1 MSDIDYKQGDT
12 IPVRANLPIDL
23 STASS
28 LFFEIES
35 NFGDFSLSKEAT
47 ILDPAAGE
55 VSYSFSDGETDQA
68 GPYKMEWRVEWQD
81 GQTQTFPQDGY
92 DELYIH
98 EDV

>member
-1 MSDIDYKQGDT
+1 MSDIEYKQGDT
-12 IPVRANLPIDL
+12 IPIQANLPTDL
-23 STASS
+23 SNATA

-35 NFGDFSLSKEAT
+35 DFGSFSLSKEAT

-68 GPYKMEWRVEWQD
+68 GPYNMEWRVEWQD
-81 GQTQTFPQDGY
+81 GQIETFPRNGY

-98 EDV
+98 KDV